1 MSFDLDSTIFIG
13 FLIANLVFGLWSSRG
28 IKNIHEYAIGDRN
41 FSTATIA
48 ATIIAT
54 WVSGEFFF
62 TIVSETYTKGLHIIW
77 IAALGDFL
85 CLLSLGVFFAPR
97 MGEFLGKLSI
107 AEAMGGLYGERVRV
121 ITAVAGFIGAAGL
134 IAIQLKIAG
143 VIFEY
148 ALELPSIYGVVSAAV
163 IVTLYSA
170 LGGIK
175 SVTFTDIIQFF
186 TFGIVIPAIAYVLLT
201 SIDNIDI
208 ISNTLT
214 NNQIFDYKEVF
225 DFSQTQSLQHLFL
238 FLWFVIPSFTPAI
251 FQRIAMAKNTLQVNK
266 SFIIASITCLL
277 LVAITSW
284 IGILTLSIN
293 PSLNPNDVIKHIVF
307 NSSFYIGLKGAML
320 AGIMA
325 MIMSTVDSYI
335 NATSVLVVHDF
346 CKPLKIKF
354 IENELFSAR
363 IVSILIGVFSLILS
377 LRDKSLLELM
387 TITYS
392 LYVPIVTIPFIM
404 AILGF
409 RSTEKSVIL
418 GMGAGLATVLAW
430 DYVLQ
435 IKAVNSVPFGML
447 ANLFILMGSHYLLK
461 QKGGWVGIKDN
472 TELLTIQRERKL
484 KISRLL
490 HSLKTFNILDICKKN
505 CPKGEGLISILGI
518 FVMVSTFSG
527 TNTLAKEYQLQYAYL
542 INILYPITLCTS
554 TALIS
559 YPLWLPS
566 WKDTGLIGICW
577 NVIMFSVLIC
587 FSFLMVLISNF
598 SEIQLMVFMV
608 NIIMLS
614 SLITWRWAL
623 FTITIGVA
631 VTTFCYQQYISVGL
645 QNDLL
650 SSQFKIVYLLLLII
664 STLVT
669 FLKPKQE
676 LQAVTEEKVDHLGH
690 QMNDREEELVKSN
703 ELKYEFL
710 RNLEHEAHTPITGI
724 TSMGQVL
731 WENYDKLNEKQR
743 RQAAEEIAKSSERL
757 ASLVNNMIDLSKL
770 SSLTYKL
777 NITKVNL
784 SELVYKRL
792 NACKKLY
799 LDDKEL
805 EFFTE
810 IEEKIIA
817 YCDENYISS
826 TIDNL
831 IINSLQYSKEGKIS
845 IELRNIDDG
854 VEFSIID
861 EGIGIPKEELYD
873 IFGVFVVSSKTHTP
887 AGGRGVGLA
896 LCKKVIEA
904 HGGKIWAESDGI
916 KGTNFKFTL
925 PQYKNT

>member
-1 MSFDLDSTIFIG
+1 MNLNIDSTIFIG
-13 FLIANLVFGLWSSRG
+13 FLVANLIFGLYSSRG
-28 IKNIHEYAIGDRN
+28 IKNIKEYAVGDRN

-107 AEAMGGLYGERVRV
+107 AEAMGDLYGERVRV

-175 SVTFTDIIQFF
+175 SVTFTDVIQFL
-186 TFGIVIPAIAYVLLT
+186 TFGIVIPGIAYVLLS
-201 SIDNIDI
+201 SIDNVDI

-251 FQRIAMAKNTLQVNK
+251 FQRIAMAKDTKQVNK

-409 RSTEKSVIL
+409 RSTEKPVML

-447 ANLFILMGSHYLLK
+447 ANLFVLMGSHYLLK

-472 TELLTIQRERKL
+472 TELLAIQRERKL
-484 KISRLL
+484 KISRFL

-566 WKDTGLIGICW
+566 WKDKNLLAVFW
-577 NVIMFSVLIC
+577 NLIMFFVLIC

-598 SEIQLMVFMV
+598 SEIQLMIFMV
-608 NIIMLS
+608 NIILIS
-614 SLITWRWAL
+614 SLISWRWAI
-623 FTITIGVA
+623 FSIISGVFITLSFYENYLLMNSTQNA
-631 VTTFCYQQYISVGL
+631 V
-645 QNDLL
+645 
-650 SSQFKIVYLLLLII
+650 SSLEFKIVYLLLMIS
-664 STLVT
+664 STLVI

-690 QMNDREEELVKSN
+690 QMHDREEELVKSN

-731 WENYDKLNEKQR
+731 WENYDRPNEKQR
-743 RQAAEEIAKSSERL
+743 RQAAEEIARSSERL
-757 ASLVNNMIDLSKL
+757 SSLVNNMIDLSKL

-799 LDDKEL
+799 LKDKEL

-817 YCDENYISS
+817 YCDEYYISQ
-826 TIDNL
+826 TIDN
-831 IINSLQYSKEGKIS
+831 IVINAIQYCKEGNITIRLAKNEESKI
-845 IELRNIDDG
+845 
-854 VEFSIID
+854 EFSISD
-861 EGIGIPKEELYD
+861 EGIGIPEEELYD
-873 IFGVFVVSSKTHTP
+873 IFGAFTVSSKTRTP

-896 LCKKVIEA
+896 LSKKVVEA
-904 HGGKIWAESDGI
+904 HGGKIWAESNGV
-916 KGTNFKFTL
+916 KGATFKFLL
-925 PQYKNT
+925 PELS